1 MKMPREALR
10 VISPAQPP
18 LETSVHANADALAE
32 ALARCVA
39 DDLRDAIARNGVA
52 KLALSG
58 GSTPR
63 RFLQALSREALA

>member
-10 VISPAQPP
+10 VIAPAP
-18 LETSVHANADALAE
+18 LSIETKVHDDSGSLAQ
-32 ALARCVA
+32 ALARSVA
-39 DDLRDAIARNGVA
+39 ADLRVAIAERGVA

-63 RFLQALSREALA
+63 PFLQALAREQLD